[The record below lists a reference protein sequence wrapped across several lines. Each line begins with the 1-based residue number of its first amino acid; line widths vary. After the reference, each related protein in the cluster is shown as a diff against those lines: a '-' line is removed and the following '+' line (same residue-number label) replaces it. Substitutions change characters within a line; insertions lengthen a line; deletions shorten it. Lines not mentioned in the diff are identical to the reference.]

1 MDLPDGYIE
10 IVENGGSYI
19 VEEFVL
25 MINGRGILSERP
37 FPTRGGEVC
46 AWVMLEE
53 NTLEKVYMVD
63 KEFVINQPAYGL
75 FKVVYFKY
83 NPELTNIHWY
93 PINETA

>member
-46 AWVMLEE
+46 AGNVGREHIRESL
-53 NTLEKVYMVD
+53 
-63 KEFVINQPAYGL
+63 YGRQRVCNKPTRL
-75 FKVVYFKY
+75 WIV
-83 NPELTNIHWY
+83 
-93 PINETA
+93 